1 MLSRRG
7 LHSISALG
15 CRLERKCR
23 HPSGWSIP
31 HGSRTWIVA
40 FCTMFGCPPM
50 MTMKISSLTVT
61 HPAIAHCI
69 AEVDPATL
77 LDQTRLMRPTADS
90 DGQHLMLKQLN
101 FTVY

>member
-40 FCTMFGCPPM
+40 YRTMSGCPPM
-50 MTMKISSLTVT
+50 MTMKISSLTFT
-61 HPAIAHCI
+61 HQAIAHCI
-69 AEVDPATL
+69 AEVDPGRSEERRVGKECRAGGAGGVVERIVKVL
-77 LDQTRLMRPTADS
+77 
-90 DGQHLMLKQLN
+90 
-101 FTVY
+101 V